1 MHLLAVDLPNRN
13 PCLRTQKESG
23 FSHTSIISI
32 IAIIFTFAIILSIQ
46 IANAAPPVV
55 TPAAPD
61 AGALM
66 LQMERGIQS
75 PLPEAKP
82 PEVHI
87 NQELKSLNG
96 LAVNVHFFRF
106 QGNTLVGNDTLT
118 EYVKP
123 WAGRDN
129 TFEDLQNAAIAV
141 ANAYRDS
148 GWVVRTYLPEQDVS
162 KGVIT
167 IQVVEAVLGK
177 IIIEKQG
184 DVRLSDEKI
193 RNYVLDVQPIGGHIK
208 QSAMDRSLLIF
219 QDLGL
224 ASVEGNLARG
234 EADSETDLVLAL
246 KPKPLLQWLVTG
258 DNFGSISTGLLRA
271 NATVSARS
279 LFRMADLTTVN
290 YIHTEGSDYF
300 RVEESI
306 PIGFAGWQA
315 GIYLADFNF
324 KNIDPTFKALA
335 IQGDSISFGLFGTY
349 PVIRS
354 TERNLFVKFAGDH
367 KMISNQSMGV
377 DTSNYT
383 VDVASATFVGN
394 QYDGIMGGGVT
405 NVSLSAFG
413 GNVNYDGSA
422 NQPSDS
428 SGPKVAGFYGKVL
441 GSISR
446 LQQVTTNNTLYVSLS
461 AQYASK
467 NLDSSEQFY
476 LSGPYAVRGYSSAAG
491 CSDGILMNIEL
502 RHAFTEYLTLAGFYD
517 FGQGTVN
524 KDNNFAGGAI
534 VNNYSLSS
542 AGLSLAV
549 NGFYGFNGSL
559 AWSHRIGD
567 NPLRLASGN
576 DPDGTLQLDKIWL
589 SISHPF

>member
-1 MHLLAVDLPNRN
+1 MHRLAIFVPKCT
-13 PCLRTQKESG
+13 PFKGTQKGSSP
-23 FSHTSIISI
+23 SHISTFTI
-32 IAIIFTFAIILSIQ
+32 VAIIFIFATFFSDNS
-46 IANAAPPVV
+46 ANAAPPV
-55 TPAAPD
+55 PAQIAPD

-66 LQMERGIQS
+66 LQMERGIQA
-75 PLPEAKP
+75 PLPEARP
-82 PEVHI
+82 PETHPI
-87 NQELKSLNG
+87 QELKSLNG
-96 LAVNVHFFRF
+96 LKVHVLFFRF
-106 QGNTLVGNDTLT
+106 QGNTLVSNQALT
-118 EYVKP
+118 QYVKQ
-123 WAGRDN
+123 WEGKDN
-129 TFEDLQNAAIAV
+129 TFEDLQNASIAV

-167 IQVVEAVLGK
+167 IQVVEATLGK
-177 IIIEKQG
+177 IIIDKQG
-184 DVRLSDEKI
+184 DVRLGDQKI
-193 RNYVLDVQPIGGHIK
+193 RNYVLDVQPLGGYIK

-224 ASVEGNLARG
+224 ASVEGNLAKG
-234 EADSETDLVLAL
+234 DADSETDLILSL
-246 KPKPLLQWLVTG
+246 KSKPLLQWLVTA
-258 DNFGSISTGLLRA
+258 DNYGSISTGVLRA
-271 NATVSARS
+271 NGTVSAHS
-279 LFRMADLTTVN
+279 LFGMADLTTVN

-315 GIYLADFNF
+315 GMYMADFNF
-324 KNIDPTFKALA
+324 KNIDPTFKSLA
-335 IQGDSISFGLFGTY
+335 IQGDSLSLGLFGTY

-394 QYDGIMGGGVT
+394 QYDGIMGGGLT
-405 NVSLSAFG
+405 NASLSVFG
-413 GNVNYDGSA
+413 GNVNYEGSA

-428 SGPKVAGFYGKVL
+428 SGPKVAGFYVKML

-446 LQQVTTNNTLYVSLS
+446 LQQISGKNTLYANFS
-461 AQYASK
+461 AQLASK

-491 CSDGILMNIEL
+491 CSEGFLINLEL
-502 RHAFTEYLTLAGFYD
+502 RHAFTDYLTFAGFYD
-517 FGQGTVN
+517 YGQGTVN

-549 NGFYGFNGSL
+549 NDFYGFNGSL

-567 NPLRLASGN
+567 NPLRLASGQ
-576 DPDGTLQLDKIWL
+576 DPDGTLQLDKFWL
-589 SISHPF
+589 TISYPF